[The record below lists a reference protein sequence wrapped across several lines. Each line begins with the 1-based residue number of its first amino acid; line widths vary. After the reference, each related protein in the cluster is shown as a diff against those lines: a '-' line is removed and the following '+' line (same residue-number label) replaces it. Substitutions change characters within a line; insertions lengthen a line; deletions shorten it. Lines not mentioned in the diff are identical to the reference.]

1 MSSLNQVDSQ
11 ADVNA
16 FFLAARVNPAAI
28 RVYSPVRQ
36 VPELVDPEIVPI
48 LIIGTARDAS
58 IKTNLLQGAP
68 RLFGCQSCGQF
79 CHVVAWPSIRRRFI
93 SWVGEPSL
101 LCQMV
106 QILAINENYSSHK
119 HKNTRPGR
127 SGLCQVQRTGGKS
140 LTGYMTG
147 AFLSIAARSPAGSF
161 GFQGLARPRMR
172 RAAPGVQPIRRK
184 AAAMLLS
191 PKLRSTLTTTLR
203 SAAITWGA
211 DPFRT

>member
-16 FFLAARVNPAAI
+16 FFLATRVNPAAI

-68 RLFGCQSCGQF
+68 RIFGCQSCGQF

-106 QILAINENYSSHK
+106 QVLAINENYSSHK

-127 SGLCQVQRTGGKS
+127 SGLCQVRRTGGKS

-147 AFLSIAARSPAGSF
+147 AFLSIAARSPSGP
-161 GFQGLARPRMR
+161 FQSR
-172 RAAPGVQPIRRK
+172 REA
-184 AAAMLLS
+184 
-191 PKLRSTLTTTLR
+191 
-203 SAAITWGA
+203 
-211 DPFRT
+211 